1 MILKR
6 LSLELLCFGHCM
18 MDMAFVDS
26 FDNCSIDDVLDLI
39 INQKNIKKVYTVK
52 GKIEPWKEAR
62 VAKKVIKNE

>member
-1 MILKR
+1 
-6 LSLELLCFGHCM
+6 M